1 MALLLQKILFNGII
15 IMAVFLQQIYKT
27 GDTNMSNSTYTN
39 KINTVI
45 SEVKKAVIGK
55 DAIIIKVLLAVLC
68 KGHVLIEDIPGVGK
82 TTLALAFSKALSL
95 EHNRMQFTPDVLP
108 SDVTGFSVYNKSTGK
123 FEFRP
128 GVAFCNLFLADEINR
143 TSSKTQSAL
152 LELMEEKS
160 ITVDGN
166 TYKLPEPYTVIA
178 TQNPIGS
185 AGTHNLPD
193 SQLDRFMIKLSMGY
207 PDFKGEV
214 DILKS
219 KYNANPLESVRSVA
233 DSSFILE
240 LQDYISNVYVDDRIY
255 EYVVSLSEATRNHPM
270 IKLGVSPRG
279 TLALMQLSKGIAV
292 AMGRDYVIPEDIS
305 YICGDVFEHRIML
318 NSKAKFSDVSAS
330 DVISDI
336 LKSVPVPGISEPRR

>member
-1 MALLLQKILFNGII
+1 MNNSYYAN
-15 IMAVFLQQIYKT
+15 QINDIVT
-27 GDTNMSNSTYTN
+27 
-39 KINTVI
+39 
-45 SEVKKAVIGK
+45 EVKKAIIGK
-55 DAIIIKVLLAVLC
+55 DAIIIKTLLAILC
-68 KGHVLIEDIPGVGK
+68 KGHILIEDIPGVGK

-108 SDVTGFSVYNKSTGK
+108 SDITGFSVFNKLK
-123 FEFRP
+123 NNFEFRP

-193 SQLDRFMIKLSMGY
+193 SQLDRFMLKLSMGY
-207 PDFKGEV
+207 PEFEDEV
-214 DILKS
+214 AILKT
-219 KYNANPLESVRSVA
+219 KYNNAPLESVNSVA
-233 DSSFILE
+233 NSRIIME
-240 LQDYISNVYVDDRIY
+240 LQEHIASIYVDDRVY
-255 EYVVSLSEATRNHPM
+255 EYIVQLSAATRNHPM

-279 TLALMQLSKGIAV
+279 TLALMQISKGIAA
-292 AMGRDYVIPEDIS
+292 AMGRDYVIPDDVT
-305 YICGDVFEHRIML
+305 YICHDVFEHRIIL
-318 NSKAKFSDVSAS
+318 SSKAKLSDFTA
-330 DVISDI
+330 DNIIDDI
-336 LKSVPVPGISEPRR
+336 INNVPSPGISER

>member
-1 MALLLQKILFNGII
+1 MNNT
-15 IMAVFLQQIYKT
+15 Y
-27 GDTNMSNSTYTN
+27 YTN
-39 KINTVI
+39 QINSI
-45 SEVKKAVIGK
+45 IAEVKKAVIGK
-55 DAIIIKVLLAVLC
+55 DAIIIKALLAMLC
-68 KGHVLIEDIPGVGK
+68 KGHILIEDIPGVGK

-108 SDVTGFSVYNKSTGK
+108 SDVTGFSVYNKSNGK

-166 TYKLPEPYTVIA
+166 TYKLPEPYTVIT

-207 PDFKGEV
+207 PDFEGEV
-214 DILKS
+214 SILKS
-219 KYNANPLESVRSVA
+219 KHNDNPLENVSAVA
-233 DSSFILE
+233 DASSIKE
-240 LQDYISNVYVDDRIY
+240 LQDHIANIYIDDRIY
-255 EYVVSLSEATRNHPM
+255 EYIVSISAATRNHPM
-270 IKLGVSPRG
+270 LKLGVSPRG

-305 YICGDVFEHRIML
+305 YICNDVFEHRIML
-318 NSKAKFSDVSAS
+318 NSKAKLSDTSAA
-330 DVISDI
+330 DI
-336 LKSVPVPGISEPRR
+336 ITEILRTVPVPGIGEK